1 MCYCVQAARS
11 NERANRTEVILIS
24 FMDVSSS
31 CRRGIRSS
39 VFAVMQEFLET
50 SIANFSEEIPLQIS
64 RRQICFI
71 LLVSICPYERTASL
85 LWCFVEKSLQNRKK
99 SADIMIILC

>member
-1 MCYCVQAARS
+1 
-11 NERANRTEVILIS
+11 
-24 FMDVSSS
+24 MDVSSS

-71 LLVSICPYERTASL
+71 LLVSICPYERIASL
-85 LWCFVEKSLQNRKK
+85 LWCFIAKSLQDRKK